1 MAYSPIT
8 VVCEAQSRG
17 LDFGGSPRNSL
28 GKVTVHGFISIRALT
43 QKKVSTE
50 EMAVSKVVSRLQYQQ
65 DSLPNVNRKKWL
77 VSLLWN
83 WILEKVI
90 LCHFIIFI
98 NS

>member
-28 GKVTVHGFISIRALT
+28 GKVTVHGFVSTRALT

-50 EMAVSKVVSRLQYQQ
+50 ETAVSKVVSRLQYQQ
-65 DSLPNVNRKKWL
+65 DSLPNVNRKNGWL
-77 VSLLWN
+77 VCYGIGSWKKSSSTTLS
-83 WILEKVI
+83 
-90 LCHFIIFI
+90 F
-98 NS
+98 S